1 MRASMAQNGLV
12 PPVLFSLYD
21 KDMPT
26 PLHHIE
32 LALHTDV
39 AAIVTNA
46 SCQLFG
52 M

>member
-1 MRASMAQNGLV
+1 MRAGMAQNGLM

-26 PLHHIE
+26 PLQVQ

-39 AAIVTNA
+39 AATVANA

-52 M
+52 I

>member
-1 MRASMAQNGLV
+1 MRAGVVKKWTDA
-12 PPVLFSLYD
+12 PVLFSLYD

-26 PLHHIE
+26 PLHHVE

-52 M
+52 I